1 MTFRIFI
8 SSVQDEFADERRRLK
23 QWLTTDLFV
32 SRFVESVFLFEDVPS
47 RGKPPQEVFLDEV
60 KSSDI
65 YIGFIG
71 SQYYGKASM
80 KRGVSVTEQ
89 EYDAAGAADCE
100 RWVYLKAVDKRDA
113 KTAAFVSRVNRDV
126 TRTLFATFEDLKSAV
141 YASFVAFLDRHELI
155 KVGDFDKSVC
165 REMTSADISD
175 ETVTWYL
182 CEMAYRK
189 RKAALPITTTA
200 DELFTRLGLMK
211 GDRYTWAAALC
222 FSRNPQQWSYRTTL
236 KCSWNEG
243 VEFGRP
249 FLDTDKFEGNLFELM
264 RQGVDF
270 VMSHIAQSRG
280 LRTESFQ
287 APMRFELP
295 REVVEEA
302 LVNALVHRDWRLSAS
317 VEVRLF
323 ADRVEIWN
331 PGALPEGITIPKLY
345 ETHSSY
351 PVNELVLK
359 VFDFAGV
366 IESLGTGIKRMIET
380 CRKEGLPDPT
390 WEQNG
395 SSFIVTIW
403 KDMWTTARLR
413 EVGVTNRQM
422 LAMPTLKT
430 KHEMAVAEYMELTGV
445 TRNTATA
452 DLAALAKA
460 GIVKRVGAGRGATY
474 VLRKCTINA
483 QNAQSS
489 IDVAEG
495 DALAAKNSRNKA
507 KNARMNEGITGHG
520 AANEG
525 INEGITGHDVEN
537 EGLNEGIKFDVFR
550 LILEKPGCRVPFL
563 TKALSVS
570 RATVERAVAAL
581 IVIGKI
587 EHRGSKKTGGYY
599 VVSGKGSDKSS
610 VPETP
615 T

>member
-8 SSVQDEFADERRRLK
+8 SSVQDEFAEERRRLK

-80 KRGVSVTEQ
+80 KRGVSATEQ

-100 RWVYLKAVDKRDA
+100 RWVYLKAVDKRDVKA
-113 KTAAFVSRVNRDV
+113 AAFVSRVNRDV

-141 YASFVAFLDRHELI
+141 YASFVAFLDRRELI

-165 REMTSADISD
+165 REMQPSDISG

-182 CEMAYRK
+182 REMAYRK

-395 SSFIVTIW
+395 SSFVVTIW

-460 GIVKRVGAGRGATY
+460 GIVKRIGAGRGAAY
-474 VLRKCTINA
+474 ILQKCTINA

-489 IDVAEG
+489 INVAEG
-495 DALAAKNSRNKA
+495 GALAAKNGRNKV
-507 KNARMNEGITGHG
+507 KNARMNEGITGHA

-525 INEGITGHDVEN
+525 INEGITGHNIGN

-599 VVSGKGSDKSS
+599 VVSGKESDKSS
-610 VPETP
+610 TPETP

>member
-8 SSVQDEFADERRRLK
+8 SSVQDEFAEERRRLK
-23 QWLTTDLFV
+23 QWLTNDLFV

-80 KRGVSVTEQ
+80 KRGISATEQ
-89 EYDAAGAADCE
+89 EYDVAGAVDCE

-113 KTAAFVSRVNRDV
+113 KAETFVSRVNRDV

-141 YASFVAFLDRHELI
+141 YASFVAFLDRRKLI

-165 REMTSADISD
+165 REMTSSDISD

-182 CEMAYRK
+182 REMSYRK

-236 KCSWNEG
+236 KCTWNEG

-452 DLAALAKA
+452 DLVALAKA
-460 GIVKRVGAGRGATY
+460 GIVKRIGAGRGATY
-474 VLRKCTINA
+474 VLQKCTINA

-489 IDVAEG
+489 VGVTGKCVVLAE
-495 DALAAKNSRNKA
+495 NSRNMSC
-507 KNARMNEGITGHG
+507 NGGFCDEINEGITGHG

-525 INEGITGHDVEN
+525 LNDGI
-537 EGLNEGIKFDVFR
+537 NEGIKFDVFR
-550 LILEKPGCRVPFL
+550 LILERPGCRVPFL
-563 TKALSVS
+563 TKALPVS

-587 EHRGSKKTGGYY
+587 EHRGRDRKS
-599 VVSGKGSDKSS
+599 VV
-610 VPETP
+610 
-615 T
+615 

>member
-8 SSVQDEFADERRRLK
+8 SSVQDEFAAERRRLK
-23 QWLTTDLFV
+23 EWLTTDLFV

-65 YIGFIG
+65 YIGLIG

-80 KRGVSVTEQ
+80 ERGISATEQ
-89 EYDAAGAADCE
+89 EYDAAGAVDCE

-113 KTAAFVSRVNRDV
+113 KAATFVTRVNRDV
-126 TRTLFATFEDLKSAV
+126 TRTMFETFADLKSAV
-141 YASFVAFLDRHELI
+141 YASFVAFLDRRELI

-165 REMTSADISD
+165 REMTSSDISD

-182 CEMAYRK
+182 REMSYRK

-395 SSFIVTIW
+395 SSFVVTI
-403 KDMWTTARLR
+403 
-413 EVGVTNRQM
+413 
-422 LAMPTLKT
+422 
-430 KHEMAVAEYMELTGV
+430 
-445 TRNTATA
+445 
-452 DLAALAKA
+452 
-460 GIVKRVGAGRGATY
+460 
-474 VLRKCTINA
+474 
-483 QNAQSS
+483 
-489 IDVAEG
+489 
-495 DALAAKNSRNKA
+495 
-507 KNARMNEGITGHG
+507 
-520 AANEG
+520 
-525 INEGITGHDVEN
+525 
-537 EGLNEGIKFDVFR
+537 
-550 LILEKPGCRVPFL
+550 
-563 TKALSVS
+563 
-570 RATVERAVAAL
+570 
-581 IVIGKI
+581 
-587 EHRGSKKTGGYY
+587 
-599 VVSGKGSDKSS
+599 
-610 VPETP
+610 
-615 T
+615 

>member
-1 MTFRIFI
+1 MKFRVFI
-8 SSVQDEFADERRRLK
+8 SSVQDEFAEERRRLK

-32 SRFVESVFLFEDVPS
+32 SRFVEDVFLFEDVPS
-47 RGKPPQEVFLDEV
+47 RGKPPQDVFLDEV

-65 YIGFIG
+65 YIGLIG
-71 SQYYGKASM
+71 SQYYGKASA
-80 KRGVSVTEQ
+80 KRGVSATEQ
-89 EYDAAGAADCE
+89 EYDAAGASDCE

-113 KTAAFVSRVNRDV
+113 KATAFVSRVNSDV
-126 TRTLFATFEDLKSAV
+126 TRTLFVTFDDLKSAV
-141 YASFVAFLDRHELI
+141 YSSFVAFLDRRELI
-155 KVGDFDKSVC
+155 EVGEFDKSVC
-165 REMTSADISD
+165 REMQSSDISD

-182 CEMAYRK
+182 REMAYRK

-211 GDRYTWAAALC
+211 GNRYTWAAALC

-302 LVNALVHRDWRLSAS
+302 LVNALVHRNWRLSAS
-317 VEVRLF
+317 VEIRLF

-331 PGALPEGITIPKLY
+331 PGALPEGITIPQLY

-395 SSFIVTIW
+395 SSFVVTIW
-403 KDMWTTARLR
+403 KDTWTTARLR
-413 EVGVTNRQM
+413 EVGVTDRQM
-422 LAMPTLKT
+422 LAMPRLKT

-445 TRNTATA
+445 KRNTATA
-452 DLAALAKA
+452 DLVALAKA
-460 GIVKRVGAGRGATY
+460 GVVKRVGAGRGATY
-474 VLRKCTINA
+474 VLQKCTINA
-483 QNAQSS
+483 QNAQSN
-489 IDVAEG
+489 VN
-495 DALAAKNSRNKA
+495 AARKIVNILENSRIYAENG
-507 KNARMNEGITGHG
+507 RLGDGINEGITGHD

-525 INEGITGHDVEN
+525 INEGITTVDNVRPDNKLDNNRTINRTLDDVVIEVIRMSP
-537 EGLNEGIKFDVFR
+537 GINRAGVTEAVGRRRSVVAEAIAR
-550 LILEKPGCRVPFL
+550 LK
-563 TKALSVS
+563 
-570 RATVERAVAAL
+570 VA
-581 IVIGKI
+581 GKI
-587 EHRGSKKTGGYY
+587 EYRGSKKTGGYFAL
-599 VVSGKGSDKSS
+599 
-610 VPETP
+610 
-615 T
+615 